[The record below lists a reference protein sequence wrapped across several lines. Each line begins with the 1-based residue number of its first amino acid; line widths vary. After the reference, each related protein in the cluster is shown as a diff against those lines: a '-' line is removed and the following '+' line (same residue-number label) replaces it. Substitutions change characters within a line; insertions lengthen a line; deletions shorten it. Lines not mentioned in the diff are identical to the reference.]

1 MGGVDRR
8 RCRAVLLAVAVALGV
23 AACGKVPQP
32 FQPVSKP
39 LPAIAPGPRTALV
52 IEPVAGDAD
61 LSGLVATALQKLEVA
76 ATARAPD
83 SPRYR
88 LAGRVES
95 RPGTNGET
103 DLDLTWWLVSPD
115 GRAGAPIT
123 QSETV
128 PTVAWATAD
137 PALLQQLAAVAAAKV
152 DRLLLPGGPAI
163 AATRRIVVPPVD
175 GAPGDGREALAKAM
189 RTSLKRRDITVAEA
203 TDDVDEDGYMVLG
216 DVLVTDHSRA
226 EQRIT
231 ITWTVIQPDGR
242 EMGRISQSNTVPR
255 GRLDRRWG
263 EIALLAAEGGADGV
277 VELLERL
284 KTAGV
289 SGSE

>member
-1 MGGVDRR
+1 MGGAVRR
-8 RCRAVLLAVAVALGV
+8 RHLVLWAVVAALTVG
-23 AACGKVPQP
+23 ACGKVPQP
-32 FQPVSKP
+32 FQPLSKP

-52 IEPVAGDAD
+52 VEPVAGGAN
-61 LSGLVATALQKLEVA
+61 LAGLVATALQKLEVA
-76 ATARAPD
+76 ATARAPE

-88 LAGRVES
+88 LAGRIES
-95 RPGTNGET
+95 RPGANGRT
-103 DLDLTWWLVSPD
+103 DLDLTWWLVAPD
-115 GRAGAPIT
+115 GRAGQPIT

-128 PTVAWATAD
+128 PAAAWADAD
-137 PALLQQLAAVAAAKV
+137 PALLHHVAVAAAAKV

-163 AATRRIVVPPVD
+163 AATRRIVVAPVD

-189 RTSLKRRDITVAEA
+189 RASLKRRDIAVAEA
-203 TDDVDEDGYMVLG
+203 TEDVGEDGYMVLG
-216 DVLVTDHSRA
+216 DVMVTDHSRA

-231 ITWTVIQPDGR
+231 ISWAVIRPDGR
-242 EMGRISQSNTVPR
+242 EMGRISQSNTIPR
-255 GRLDRRWG
+255 GRLDNRWG

-289 SGSE
+289 SDAE